1 MTSEA
6 QKKAKK
12 KWETANYDSIRLWVP
27 KGDREKIKAFAKE
40 RGQSLNGFITSL
52 IYDTISKPRQTL

>member
-6 QKKAKK
+6 QKRAKK
-12 KWETANYDSIRLWVP
+12 KWESANYDSIRVWVP
-27 KGDREKIKAFAKE
+27 KGDKEKIKAFAKE

-52 IYDTISKPRQTL
+52 IGDIMNKKEK